1 MFRASSFYFSFI
13 LQFIE
18 VTVSTKF
25 ISLSLICALYFYLTS
40 CATPFDAKVP
50 NPLRSPMSGDE
61 MEWIQNHTQEQP
73 EELQTRFTT
82 TPTVAERRTIVKLG
96 EDNFMPTFKTT
107 KPVSVN
113 VEGLPLAAFINEIF
127 GNLLG
132 VTFDINDDVKK
143 RTELVT
149 LRVNEP
155 QKPEELYSLA
165 YQVLENYDVAIELQ
179 GNLMRFIPAKQKET
193 PLPAIVAEGLTLP
206 DIPPTHRPIF
216 QLIPLKV
223 VNNTQIQTWLA
234 QLYQGRKLTV
244 FSDATRNAIILA
256 GPAQLVTQVAQV
268 VGLFD
273 QPLMR
278 GQHGIR
284 IEPVF
289 LPAATLAEKL
299 ISVLNMQGYAASQ
312 TPQNASVIILP
323 IPETN
328 SILAFA
334 AEADILLYVKQW
346 AEQLDQ
352 LNPLTEKMGLFTYQV
367 KNTAAMR
374 LQESMSKILDQ
385 ITNDA
390 APPNIL
396 PPNTPPGA
404 SAVAKRSTLVADE
417 QQNILLFTGSNEEW
431 VRILPILRELDK
443 PAKQVLIE
451 ATVAEIVLTDQD
463 ALGIEWVIN
472 SANLGGLD
480 GKVSSLADA
489 TGTSGLIYTLS
500 SAGQVR
506 AVLNAFA
513 SNSRAIILST
523 PRIMVRS
530 GSQATIDVGTEV
542 PILTSQATTDQQQ
555 EGNSAILQEV
565 QYRNTGTSLS
575 IKPTVY
581 AGRRVDLEI
590 TQQVSAAQSNDT
602 SNINSP
608 LIQNRSLTTELS
620 LRDGQSVLLG
630 GLISNNYTEG
640 WSGIPVLSQLPV
652 IGQLFRVDKNT
663 SIRTELIIMIIPYVI
678 DDEEE
683 ATAITETV
691 KNRLELLP
699 ELLPAKKTL
708 LEQSK
713 PATIIETDKVE
724 KVVQ

>member
-1 MFRASSFYFSFI
+1 
-13 LQFIE
+13 
-18 VTVSTKF
+18 
-25 ISLSLICALYFYLTS
+25 
-40 CATPFDAKVP
+40 
-50 NPLRSPMSGDE
+50 

-73 EELQTRFTT
+73 EELRTRFET
-82 TPTVAERRTIVKLG
+82 TPTVSERKTIIKLG

-132 VTFDINDDVKK
+132 VTFDIDDGVQK
-143 RTELVT
+143 RSELVT

-155 QKPEELYSLA
+155 QKPEELYTLA
-165 YQVLENYDVAIELQ
+165 YQVLENYNVAIELQ
-179 GNLMRFIPAKQKET
+179 GNLMRFIPTEQKET

-223 VNNTQIQTWLA
+223 VNNSQIQTWLS
-234 QLYQGRKLTV
+234 QLYKGHKLTV

-256 GPAQLVTQVAQV
+256 GPAQLVAQVAQV

-289 LPAATLAEKL
+289 LPAATLADKL

-312 TPQNASVIILP
+312 IPKDASVIILP

-334 AEADILLYVKQW
+334 AEAEILIYVKQW

-367 KNTAAMR
+367 KNTAATR

-385 ITNDA
+385 ITDNA
-390 APPNIL
+390 APNVV
-396 PPNTPPGA
+396 PPNTPPGT
-404 SAVAKRSTLVADE
+404 STIAKRSTLVADE

-431 VRILPILRELDK
+431 VRILPILQELDK
-443 PAKQVLIE
+443 PTKQVLIE

-480 GKVSSLADA
+480 GKISNLAGA

-555 EGNSAILQEV
+555 QGNSAILQEV

-640 WSGIPVLSQLPV
+640 WSGVPVLSQLPV

-683 ATAITETV
+683 AAAITETI
-691 KNRLELLP
+691 KNKLELLP
-699 ELLPAKKTL
+699 ELLPAEETL

-713 PATIIETDKVE
+713 PASETDKVE

>member
-1 MFRASSFYFSFI
+1 MSI
-13 LQFIE
+13 K
-18 VTVSTKF
+18 KF
-25 ISLSLICALYFYLTS
+25 ISLVFIATLYFYFTG
-40 CATPFDAKVP
+40 CAKQFAAKMP
-50 NPLRSPMSGDE
+50 APLRSPMSVE
-61 MEWIQNHTQEQP
+61 ETIWESNTQQA
-73 EELQTRFTT
+73 EELRTRVQT
-82 TPTVAERRTIVKLG
+82 TPSVPERKVLVKLG
-96 EDNFMPTFKTT
+96 EDRFMPKFKTT
-107 KPVSVN
+107 TPVSVN
-113 VEGLPLAAFINEIF
+113 VEGLPLAAFINEVF

-132 VTFDINDDVKK
+132 VTFEISNEVQT

-149 LRVNEP
+149 LRVTEP

-165 YQVLENYDVAIELQ
+165 YQVLQNYQIAIELQ
-179 GNLMRFIPAKQKET
+179 GDLMRFIPAQAAES

-206 DIPPTHRPIF
+206 DVPPTHRPIF
-216 QLIPLKV
+216 QFIPLKV
-223 VNNTQIQTWLA
+223 VNNSQVQTWLT
-234 QLYQGRKLTV
+234 QIYKGNKLTV
-244 FSDATRNAIILA
+244 FADATRNAIILS
-256 GPAQLVTQVAQV
+256 GPSNLVAQVAQV
-268 VGLFD
+268 VELFD

-289 LPAATLAEKL
+289 LPANVLAEKI

-312 TPQNASVIILP
+312 TPQNASIIILP
-323 IPETN
+323 IAETN
-328 SILAFA
+328 IILAFA
-334 AEADILLYVKQW
+334 TEPSTLVYVQQW
-346 AEQLDQ
+346 AEQLDT
-352 LNPLTEKMGLFTYQV
+352 LNSLTEKSGLFLYQV
-367 KNTAAMR
+367 KNTAASR
-374 LQESMSKILDQ
+374 LEESINKVLSQML
-385 ITNDA
+385 
-390 APPNIL
+390 
-396 PPNTPPGA
+396 NTPTIAA
-404 SAVAKRSTLVADE
+404 SNNTQPNQPNVNNIANQQSRLVADD
-417 QQNILLFTGSNEEW
+417 QRNVLLFTGTNEEW
-431 VRILPILRELDK
+431 ARILPILNELDK

-480 GKVSSLADA
+480 GKVTSLANA
-489 TGTSGLIYTLS
+489 TGTSGLVYTLS

-575 IKPTVY
+575 ITPTVY
-581 AGRRVDLEI
+581 AGRRVDLQI

-620 LRDGQSVLLG
+620 IRDGQSVLLG

-640 WSGIPVLSQLPV
+640 WSGIPVLSQLPLV
-652 IGQLFRVDKNT
+652 GQLFRVDKNT
-663 SIRTELIIMIIPYVI
+663 RIRTELVIMIVPYVI
-678 DDEEE
+678 DDDNE
-683 ATAITETV
+683 AQAITETI
-691 KNRLELLP
+691 KQRLELLP
-699 ELLPAKKTL
+699 ELLPAEDKT
-708 LEQSK
+708 EGH
-713 PATIIETDKVE
+713 VE
-724 KVVQ
+724 KIEQTTQNNSQTSQ